1 MQEVRQQ
8 SSEKEKENEGGVEGG
23 ASGSASETSDDE
35 DDSSDD
41 GEPIV
46 IDFSSS
52 SESVDFYPT
61 NVIESSSSAGS
72 MPLPPPLT
80 QTLDQDLSFCRQK
93 VDDHAGARKR
103 VLFDEMAQRP
113 LETNLTESGSHP
125 DEEHI
130 EPSGFPEGFEELLLS
145 SLTGEDN
152 VISQPSGPFIV
163 DDDTNNH
170 VDETKEWISYDRSDT
185 EVDKPLHLVASGS
198 SSWYNEVKRP
208 PLVVCPFL
216 TPTHENHNI
225 YNLDQYDY
233 IHLNSKFC
241 RVQGLSIWGILAFLM
256 LFFSASPTPFHLFR
270 ASIHILMRR
279 LVIVSNN
286 ERFCLF
292 CALWEHIDLSLLS
305 MRKIVSPL
313 KFVDNLGCILWRYQQ
328 EDAHE
333 FLQCF
338 LDRLESSCSFL
349 KAKDVRFSS
358 QNDNLAK
365 QVFGGRVVSK
375 LRCCNCNHCS
385 DTYEPSVDLSLEIED
400 ANNIS
405 TALESF
411 TKVEHLGDEEIK
423 FTCENCNQKV
433 SVDKQLVLDQTPSV
447 CTLHLKRFKNDG
459 CYVEKIDKHV
469 EFPLELDLQP
479 YTYNSQ
485 ASNVTKVSEGHV
497 LSEEA
502 YILFYARQGTPS
514 LSNFMETYKLSMDRP
529 LSNNSPKSVLDNV
542 DHHCASP
549 YASNYHSHSI
559 IDTRKAGHS
568 PESFDRSKYE
578 RVEATGSKDPPQT
591 YTPIPLEA
599 SNSSAPPAFKECIY
613 SHRLEVRSNVGMRQ
627 DRCEVTGS
635 KDDQDGVFTAP
646 LPRPSYPSE
655 GKTMFDIDNVSSP
668 STPLRSPG
676 IDVSDDKD
684 SVIQLTRQTVLCYT
698 EVVFAPKLEQLK
710 LVERTLCK
718 RPRNKD
724 VVDDTAKREALKQCR
739 KMPGARGSL
748 LMAALDASLK
758 NEGSVH
764 KRSKKIVSSPRK
776 N

>member
-1 MQEVRQQ
+1 M
-8 SSEKEKENEGGVEGG
+8 
-23 ASGSASETSDDE
+23 
-35 DDSSDD
+35 
-41 GEPIV
+41 
-46 IDFSSS
+46 

-208 PLVVCPFL
+208 PLVGAGLVNLGNTCFL
-216 TPTHENHNI
+216 NAVLQCFTHTVSLI
-225 YNLDQYDY
+225 
-233 IHLNSKFC
+233 
-241 RVQGLSIWGILAFLM
+241 QGLYSYSHATPCDCKS
-256 LFFSASPTPFHLFR
+256 FSLTS
-270 ASIHILMRR
+270 SC
-279 LVIVSNN
+279 NN

-313 KFVDNLGCILWRYQQ
+313 KFVDNLGYFSSSFQRYQQ

-485 ASNVTKVSEGHV
+485 ASNVDLKYDLYAVVVHATFTSTCGHYYCYIRSAPDTWNKFDDSKVTKVSEGHV

-684 SVIQLTRQTVLCYT
+684 S

-776 N
+776 NGKHTKHHRKLISRKLTTSSFW